1 MAETTIVSAAKAASA
16 QKPQQNTKA
25 TAAAAN
31 IIVRTL
37 PPSVQPIVKEM
48 LKKGILFPS
57 DLEKL
62 AGGSN
67 GKYNPHKRKQGHPRK
82 TLPDFPESFP
92 EGSGIDYSNLYDE
105 RTEKIINA
113 AVKSLR
119 DTGLFD
125 LDYEDMG
132 QEIRIRLPF
141 MLQSLKPVPG
151 KPDTRYRYI
160 STAVYNLVT
169 SMIRKRRR
177 DNGNMTFVSIEANLD
192 EEGELSFE
200 NVVAFDDRLEKE
212 RDLAET
218 IEELNYIFP
227 KLDKRDQA
235 IAFMHAYLD
244 MSYGKIAERF
254 GVFKNEIFYRMTV
267 AIPARAKAIRDG
279 LEM

>member
-1 MAETTIVSAAKAASA
+1 MAATTIISAAKTASA

-31 IIVRTL
+31 EIVRTL
-37 PPSVQPIVKEM
+37 PTFVQSIVNEM
-48 LKKGILFPS
+48 LKNGILFPS

-62 AGGSN
+62 AGDSN
-67 GKYNPHKRKQGHPRK
+67 VKHNPHKRKQGRPRK
-82 TLPDFPESFP
+82 EVTSYPASFPEST
-92 EGSGIDYSNLYDE
+92 GIDYSNLYDE

-113 AVKSLR
+113 AVKRLR
-119 DTGLFD
+119 KSGLFD

-141 MLQSLKPVPG
+141 MLQSFKPIPG
-151 KPDTRYRYI
+151 KPDSRYSFT

-200 NVVAFDDRLEKE
+200 NVVAYDDQSEKE
-212 RDLAET
+212 RELAET
-218 IEELNYIFP
+218 IEELDYIFP

-235 IAFMHAYLD
+235 ITFMRAYLD
-244 MSYGKIAERF
+244 MSYGQIADRF
-254 GVFKNEIFYRMTV
+254 GVVKNEIFYRMTV
-267 AIPARAKAIRDG
+267 AIPAKAKAIRDG
-279 LEM
+279 LEA